1 MIKANG
7 TVESVHKIR
16 HTFEKEKKKN
26 NIRNNLCSLPSMKE
40 GEEFYIL
47 DGDNDGWTLVQ
58 RMSGEDGYVPTSFLT
73 IS

>member
-1 MIKANG
+1 MY
-7 TVESVHKIR
+7 IR

-26 NIRNNLCSLPSMKE
+26 NIKNNHFLPSMRE

>member
-1 MIKANG
+1 MQ
-7 TVESVHKIR
+7 KIR
-16 HTFEKEKKKN
+16 HTFEKKKKK
-26 NIRNNLCSLPSMKE
+26 NIRNNFVLPSMRE

>member
-1 MIKANG
+1 MFK
-7 TVESVHKIR
+7 SD
-16 HTFEKEKKKN
+16 TFEKENKNN
-26 NIRNNLCSLPSMKE
+26 NIRNNFFLPSMKE

-58 RMSGEDGYVPTSFLT
+58 GMTGEDGYVPTSFLT